1 MHPYN
6 KEFIRLMK
14 KAGWNKAETARQLE
28 ITPAVITRYTYG
40 ETRPSLTTLKL
51 FKVILGDNR
60 PMPEDDYDKLLAELG
75 ANPLAEYE
83 QELLD
88 CLRQLPPKKASPLA
102 DELTKLAEI
111 GRRKGD

>member
-6 KEFIRLMK
+6 NEFIRLMK

-51 FKVILGDNR
+51 FKIILGDNR
-60 PMPEDDYDKLLAELG
+60 PMPEDDHEKILAELNVS
-75 ANPLAEYE
+75 ALADFE

-88 CLRQLPPKKASPLA
+88 CLRKLPPRKAAPLA
-102 DELTKLAEI
+102 AELTKLAEI